1 VEASRQAGLLGA
13 DVPEVQPVV
22 FKRKPPTDEAARHE
36 MQSDLVEKLLE
47 ADDVERKR
55 LLLVALQTGQ
65 VKKSETA
72 DLLRLV
78 ERLSSVSG
86 RHPQS

>member
-1 VEASRQAGLLGA
+1 
-13 DVPEVQPVV
+13 
-22 FKRKPPTDEAARHE
+22 